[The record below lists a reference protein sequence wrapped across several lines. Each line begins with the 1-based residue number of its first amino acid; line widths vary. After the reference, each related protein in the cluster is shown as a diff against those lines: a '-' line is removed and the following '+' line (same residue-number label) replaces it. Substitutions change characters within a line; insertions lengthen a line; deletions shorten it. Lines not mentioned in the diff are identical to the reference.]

1 MASIE
6 SGVGT
11 DPRDHPSGKWSGGKG
26 ERRRKRGSRG
36 RMRREGTSGRGGV
49 EKSSTAARSPCSVD
63 GVRVVEVLNGT
74 NDGRVGG
81 RERLSSIENGRR
93 RIERSGR
100 REGGGSLC

>member
-6 SGVGT
+6 SGAGA

-26 ERRRKRGSRG
+26 ERRRERG
-36 RMRREGTSGRGGV
+36 RMRRREGTSRRGGI
-49 EKSSTAARSPCSVD
+49 EKSSTAACSPCSVD

-74 NDGRVGG
+74 NDGRVEG